1 MFSGSIYIWLLFWI
15 QGVDG
20 EYKGVHSPTV
30 AILPQGVDGEYK
42 GVHSPISRTLKKFMG
57 SPRRRGRIVFQ
68 DIGGGPVIC
77 HGFTGTQF
85 CFLVIAFTLGWVA
98 CFLWLLFGSGE

>member
-1 MFSGSIYIWLLFWI
+1 M
-15 QGVDG
+15 
-20 EYKGVHSPTV
+20 
-30 AILPQGVDGEYK
+30 DGEYK
-42 GVHSPISRTLKKFMG
+42 GVHSPIARTFRKFMG

-68 DIGGGPVIC
+68 DIVGGPVIC

-85 CFLVIAFTLGWVA
+85 CSLVIAFTFGWVA